1 MDVTDECSDSQIQ
14 FFHNL
19 IGILR
24 WTVELSKIDTAYEIS
39 MLSRYLEQP
48 RNSNFVQALHIFKY
62 LDKHGKNELS
72 FDSPYHN
79 VKYTALVQ
87 AVMKAMK

>member
-1 MDVTDECSDSQIQ
+1 M
-14 FFHNL
+14 
-19 IGILR
+19 
-24 WTVELSKIDTAYEIS
+24 
-39 MLSRYLEQP
+39 
-48 RNSNFVQALHIFKY
+48 Y
-62 LDKHGKNELS
+62 LDAVEDLPPNYPLPRGS